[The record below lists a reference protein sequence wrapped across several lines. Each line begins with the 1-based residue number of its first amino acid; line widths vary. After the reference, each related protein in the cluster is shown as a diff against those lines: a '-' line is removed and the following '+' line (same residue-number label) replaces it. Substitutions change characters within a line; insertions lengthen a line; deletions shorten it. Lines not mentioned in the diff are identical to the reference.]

1 MTLLEEH
8 HDARSFHSTTCIG
21 WEHIGELNVRPWKW
35 HPFLIS
41 DQCSALPPNYCS
53 SNSMECHLFRHHLPE
68 SEVCLAVSCFGS
80 SFYFDFVRLEHWFQL
95 QQRNTPHVLLDR
107 DTQYSSFCCYDMMWD
122 VRCEMWDVKS
132 ERFFQ
137 SARKRILR
145 AQLQN
150 CDHFF
155 HNDILNFHDPS
166 SQVDEFSEPVSSL
179 KSTVVRYCTIH
190 PHYFTQ
196 YNKTSNKQ
204 TSQISAL

>member
-95 QQRNTPHVLLDR
+95 QQRNTPQVLLDR

-122 VRCEMWDVKS
+122 VRCEMWKVSVFFRAHAKEYCVRNFKTVTIFFTTMIFS
-132 ERFFQ
+132 IFTTQARKWMNFQ
-137 SARKRILR
+137 SRYRLLNL
-145 AQLQN
+145 QLYGIV
-150 CDHFF
+150 H
-155 HNDILNFHDPS
+155 
-166 SQVDEFSEPVSSL
+166 
-179 KSTVVRYCTIH
+179 YCTV
-190 PHYFTQ
+190 YTVQ
-196 YNKTSNKQ
+196 
-204 TSQISAL
+204 